1 MYIIN
6 YIIILYYYIYNNN
19 NIYILYITY
28 IYMISKSQI
37 GNRYFILL
45 LSDIDVGVGGVKTTG
60 KHNIINGR
68 VALDEWSRQLIR
80 MTFFFHQRKISFIM
94 SNTQLCAR
102 VNRCLTFSEH
112 KCLLLHFDERV
123 SNASSNARNE
133 MIEQNVHEYR
143 SSETQ

>member
-80 MTFFFHQRKISFIM
+80 MTFFFHQRNIVYYVQHSAM
-94 SNTQLCAR
+94 RQS
-102 VNRCLTFSEH
+102 
-112 KCLLLHFDERV
+112 
-123 SNASSNARNE
+123 
-133 MIEQNVHEYR
+133 
-143 SSETQ
+143 